1 MMHPIPP
8 PPLNRLVAIHSAP
21 AQMKSGVIHVKSAIK
36 TWSRAVQRIEN
47 QRPDKSSRMIP
58 MLMQDVRQIGKP
70 GRERNAKIV
79 DVIELRVRSR
89 EYGRVRCRCQ
99 EHTHVQKQ
107 QSKKKKK
114 KKKPTHHPRPA
125 IKRESTIGKLPC
137 FARY

>member
-1 MMHPIPP
+1 MRIVEMQPKKKSTVRHLASPP
-8 PPLNRLVAIHSAP
+8 ECMIDHISRPPLNRLVAIHSAP

-99 EHTHVQKQ
+99 RHMRVGT
-107 QSKKKKK
+107 S
-114 KKKPTHHPRPA
+114 
-125 IKRESTIGKLPC
+125 
-137 FARY
+137 